1 MPEQYVLKNGSR
13 LRCGYTTG
21 SCAAGAAKAAVRMLL
36 TGTVPE
42 KVTIH
47 TPQGQE
53 LTLSVEE
60 PRIEDGEAICA
71 IRKDGG
77 DDIDATDGI
86 LIFASAKPYE
96 PSVENTCA
104 GEAPDSCSRN
114 GCAGKTADLSGK
126 NDFAGKESPADTENI
141 RVIIRG
147 GEGVGVVTRPGLDQ
161 PVGSAAIN
169 SVPRQMIRREVEEV
183 MDSYGCRHPL
193 LITISVPDGRAVA
206 EHTFNPRFGIV
217 GGISILGTSGIVEPM
232 SDKALLDTIRIEMRQ
247 RRTQGETDLILAPG
261 NFGLAFLEQ
270 HYGIP
275 KERAVKCSNFI
286 GDTLDMAMDMHFE
299 HVLLVGH
306 IGKLVKIGSGVMN
319 THSHIAD
326 ARLET
331 FAACGIEAGV
341 ATPLLQHILTC
352 NTTEDAIETMMRDG
366 IWQSVLDRLLIRI
379 DRQLRMRVQERM
391 QCGCVL
397 FSTRQGYL
405 GETQAVPDLI
415 RKIVKI

>member
-21 SCAAGAAKAAVRMLL
+21 SCAAGAAKAAAQLL
-36 TGTVPE
+36 LFGLAPE

-47 TPQGQE
+47 TPQGTE
-53 LTLSVEE
+53 LTLLVENQRLE
-60 PRIEDGEAICA
+60 ENEAVCA

-86 LIFASAKPYE
+86 LIYASAKIYE
-96 PSVENTCA
+96 PSD
-104 GEAPDSCSRN
+104 GDHSSC
-114 GCAGKTADLSGK
+114 
-126 NDFAGKESPADTENI
+126 
-141 RVIIRG
+141 VVIRG
-147 GEGVGVVTRPGLDQ
+147 GEGVGVVTKPGLDQ

-183 MDSYGCRHPL
+183 MDSCGCRHPL
-193 LITISVPDGRAVA
+193 LITIAVPDGKAVA

-232 SDKALLDTIRIEMRQ
+232 SDQALLDTIRIELRQ
-247 RRTQGETDLILAPG
+247 RRNQGETDLILAPG

-275 KERAVKCSNFI
+275 QERAVKCSNFI
-286 GDTLDMAMDMHFE
+286 GDTLDMAVDMHFE
-299 HVLLVGH
+299 RMLLAGH

-331 FAACGIEAGV
+331 FAACGVEAGV

-352 NTTEDAIETMMRDG
+352 NTTEDAIETMLQDG
-366 IWQSVLDRLLIRI
+366 IWQQVLERLLVRI
-379 DRQLRMRVQERM
+379 DRQLQMRVQGQL

-405 GETQAVPDLI
+405 GETRAVPELI
-415 RKIVKI
+415 RSMQQI